1 MPLAMSPTYWA
12 ITLFL
17 ISLLLVSLEAFIPS
31 AGVLGLL
38 AGTLLVWSIYKG
50 FMASTLCGICLA
62 CSTLIALPLLFM
74 MFVKWWPLTPLGKRM
89 LNATSDDPADLLPD
103 GETYVQVQ
111 SQVGKQGTA
120 VTDFL
125 PNGRI
130 RVDDSEFDAVTEGVL
145 VDAGTPIEVT
155 HVEGNRIIVRPI
167 AASPVEF
174 PKTILDSLEPPGDL
188 PRISPDTEVDPF
200 DDPLA

>member
-1 MPLAMSPTYWA
+1 MPLAMTPTYWV

-17 ISLLLVSLEAFIPS
+17 ISLFLVSLEAFIPS

-38 AGTLLVWSIYKG
+38 AGTMLVWSIYKG
-50 FMASTLCGICLA
+50 FIASTLCGVCLT
-62 CSTLIALPLLFM
+62 CSTVIALPLLFM

-89 LNATSDDPADLLPD
+89 LNATSDNPDDLLPD
-103 GETYVQVQ
+103 GETYVQAQ

-120 VTDFL
+120 VTDLL

-130 RVDDSEFDAVTEGVL
+130 SIDGTGFDAVTEGVL
-145 VDAGTPIEVT
+145 VDAGTRIEVIQ
-155 HVEGNRIIVRPI
+155 VEGNRITVRPI
-167 AASPVEF
+167 SASPVEL
-174 PKTILDSLEPPGDL
+174 PETILDSGESPGDL
-188 PRISPDTEVDPF
+188 PPSSPDMEVDPF